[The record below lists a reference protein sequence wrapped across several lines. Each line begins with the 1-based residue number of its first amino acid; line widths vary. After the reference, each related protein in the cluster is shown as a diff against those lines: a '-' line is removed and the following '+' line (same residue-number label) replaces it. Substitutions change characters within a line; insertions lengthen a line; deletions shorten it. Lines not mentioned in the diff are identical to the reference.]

1 MKRYSHF
8 VWCSILDRAWAIF
21 KRCCQ
26 SWTYLKNSI
35 CCSLNRCKRSWDLD
49 VTNYLLSFSGRPN
62 QDFLVRP
69 NGTRTRTAGS
79 KINLSNYHF
88 LIKKVFHST
97 KMELSSFVS
106 FEVLISTYWA
116 FYDIELKRRSRQATI
131 SFLSSSALFPLFVP
145 NSICGRHFF
154 FAAQNSTATPFLHTS
169 QDFPDAFLA

>member
-1 MKRYSHF
+1 MSRSTLCTYQYLAGNNFKQKKNKSKKYISANFPKLPYSTTF
-8 VWCSILDRAWAIF
+8 SKKIETFILFICGFEGLTCSWIE
-21 KRCCQ
+21 
-26 SWTYLKNSI
+26 
-35 CCSLNRCKRSWDLD
+35 
-49 VTNYLLSFSGRPN
+49 N
-62 QDFLVRP
+62 Q
-69 NGTRTRTAGS
+69 
-79 KINLSNYHF
+79 LSNYHF

>member
-1 MKRYSHF
+1 MTVRWSSKYTTYSHT
-8 VWCSILDRAWAIF
+8 VGGKGKL
-21 KRCCQ
+21 CCK
-26 SWTYLKNSI
+26 T
-35 CCSLNRCKRSWDLD
+35 SLSD
-49 VTNYLLSFSGRPN
+49 VLLSSRENFEHFHNLPKLKSRQNEKYFLHCSWIKN
-62 QDFLVRP
+62 Q
-69 NGTRTRTAGS
+69 
-79 KINLSNYHF
+79 LSNYHF